1 MGGAIIDCS
10 PIIVREG
17 TPREGRHYLSGR
29 VTAGDSPLFLRRV
42 VLMRRDT
49 LEILAVRDS
58 GQDGMVEFSGL
69 AEQPERSLVMIVLD
83 NAGGDYNGYVAD
95 FLTQEQEPIT

>member
-1 MGGAIIDCS
+1 MSRVIVDCS
-10 PIIVREG
+10 PIIMREG
-17 TPREGRHYLSGR
+17 TPREGRRYLSGR

-58 GQDGMVEFSGL
+58 GQDGLVEFSGL
-69 AEQPERSLVMIVLD
+69 PEQPERSLVMIVLD

-95 FLTQEQEPIT
+95 FLTQEQVT

>member
-1 MGGAIIDCS
+1 MSSTVIDCS

-17 TPREGRHYLSGR
+17 TPREGRHYLSGL
-29 VTAGDSPLFLRRV
+29 VTAGDTPLFMRRV

-69 AEQPERSLVMIVLD
+69 PEQPERSLVMIVLD
-83 NAGGDYNGYVAD
+83 TAEGEYNGYVAD
-95 FLTQEQEPIT
+95 FLTQEQVT

>member
-1 MGGAIIDCS
+1 MSGAIVDCS
-10 PIIVREG
+10 PVIVRG
-17 TPREGRHYLSGR
+17 GLPREGRHYLSGR

-58 GQDGMVEFSGL
+58 GRDGMVEFSGL
-69 AEQPERSLVMIVLD
+69 PEQPERSLVMIVLD

-95 FLTQEQEPIT
+95 FLTQEQVT